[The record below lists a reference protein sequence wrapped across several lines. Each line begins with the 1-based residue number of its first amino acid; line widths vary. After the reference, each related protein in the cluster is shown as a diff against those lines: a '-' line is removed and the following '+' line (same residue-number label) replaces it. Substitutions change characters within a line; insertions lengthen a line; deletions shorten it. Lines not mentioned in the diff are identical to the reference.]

1 MSENNVYR
9 VPIQVSFCRPLSV
22 PNMRRDAS
30 TYDDIVYSRVIMKT
44 TKDHESL
51 AGMDDVMGDRAQNRM
66 EEWAKGTSRI

>member
-1 MSENNVYR
+1 
-9 VPIQVSFCRPLSV
+9 
-22 PNMRRDAS
+22 MRRDAS